1 MLDFSDMKIGAWLL
15 SATCAAGGLLLSG
28 CGAATAPKPPAP
40 TANTPNPPAPAAS
53 ALAGNWLLIGPMP
66 TNLVAPTTTG
76 LRLAVTL
83 DVNGNDIV
91 AAGVGSNFCDNVG
104 SWFEF
109 GGPGT
114 SITGTVATDGSFT
127 LATPPNGSLG
137 TVSINGMVPQASGG
151 PWSGDYAVSLTG
163 ALAPKCDT
171 NLSGTF
177 TATSFPLISGVY
189 AGTTSTTTIVN
200 GVSTVTPVTLQVTLQ
215 QGGTVTDS
223 SGKSSS
229 SSSVLFGS
237 IRVQGSPCFTS
248 GVISATLRS
257 EFLGNLVSARFT
269 MDDGSTMLFSGSVAD
284 TTETRLTEST
294 AIITGGQCGG
304 ENLSY
309 QFPELD
315 RQS

>member
-1 MLDFSDMKIGAWLL
+1 VLDFSDMKIGAWLL
-15 SATCAAGGLLLSG
+15 SAACAAGGLLLSG

-40 TANTPNPPAPAAS
+40 TTNAPKPQAPTAS

-76 LRLAVTL
+76 LRLAMTF

-109 GGPGT
+109 GGSGT
-114 SITGTVATDGSFT
+114 PVTGTVATDGSFI
-127 LATPPNGSLG
+127 LSTPPNGSLG
-137 TVSINGMVPQASGG
+137 TISIKGTIPQTSGG

-171 NLSGTF
+171 DLAGTF
-177 TATSFPLISGVY
+177 TATAFPLVSGVY
-189 AGTTSTTTIVN
+189 VGTTNTKTIVN
-200 GVSTVTPVTLQVTLQ
+200 GVTTVTPVTFQVTLQ

-223 SGKSSS
+223 SGKPLLSSS
-229 SSSVLFGS
+229 MLSGS
-237 IRVQGSPCFTS
+237 IHVQGSPCFTS
-248 GVISATLRS
+248 GVTSSAPVGKV
-257 EFLGNLVSARFT
+257 EGNLVSATFT
-269 MDDGSTMLFSGSVAD
+269 MDDGSTMLFSGSLAD
-284 TTETRLTEST
+284 ITETRLTEST
-294 AIITGGQCGG
+294 ASITGGQCG
-304 ENLSY
+304 SSIY
-309 QFPELD
+309 QLPELD